1 MSQLFRFQAIDD
13 KGVISG
19 ALAHFRKGRVNGTI
33 YTDKAMRIPG
43 RNPMKANGRGVL
55 VAYLP
60 EGEEFE
66 VTITRPDGSFVEQ
79 FDSTAYTGGAQIISE
94 QPEPQIIEKVVEKIV
109 EVPVEV
115 EKIVYKDHPAA
126 SMLKELEA
134 AKAKIDERA
143 PAHEEPPA
151 AIADLFQAD
160 RPYAEQAAALWQ
172 KYNELTNKIMMKLAT
187 DAELK
192 KHQKLQGELDWI
204 KRHAFEGV

>member
-1 MSQLFRFQAIDD
+1 MSKSTLFRYHAIDEN
-13 KGVISG
+13 GVISG

-43 RNPMKANGRGVL
+43 RNPMPANGRGVL

-79 FDSTAYTGGAQIISE
+79 FESTAYTGGVQTIIE
-94 QPEPQIIEKVVEKIV
+94 QPEPQVIET
-109 EVPVEV
+109 
-115 EKIVYKDHPAA
+115 VYRDHPAA
-126 SMLKELEA
+126 SMLEELEA

-151 AIADLFQAD
+151 AIADLFQSD
-160 RPYAEQAAALWQ
+160 RPYAEQAAALWK